1 MRNGHGTPIWYEL
14 ISRDPLVARRFY
26 GAAVGLAALNVFPR
40 AAFAPTLAAVTTVLL
55 LAAAPSA
62 LAGSVSYAGSFVN
75 DDDSFRLNLTLGVP
89 ETLVMQTLSYGG
101 GVDSH
106 GKPVVAGGFAP
117 VLSLF
122 DASGLLLQI
131 VSPESPGALGGTIPV
146 DPISGFAWDAVLSA
160 ALPVGKYTLVLTQ
173 DGNAPNGPTL
183 ADGFAMTGS
192 HDYTGQNVL
201 GQSGL
206 RFMNADLTQRTGHWA
221 LELSPASVVPE
232 PDAAALLAAGLLT
245 LGALRRRQRSA
256 R

>member
-1 MRNGHGTPIWYEL
+1 
-14 ISRDPLVARRFY
+14 VRRLY
-26 GAAVGLAALNVFPR
+26 GAVVRLSALDDFPR
-40 AAFAPTLAAVTTVLL
+40 AAFAHALGVLTTMLL

-62 LAGSVSYAGSFVN
+62 LAGSVSYASSFVN
-75 DDDSFRLNLTLGVP
+75 DDDGFTLNLTLGVA
-89 ETLVMQTLSYGG
+89 ETLVTQTLSYGA
-101 GVDSH
+101 GVDGH
-106 GKPVVAGGFAP
+106 GKAVVAGGFAP

-146 DPISGFAWDAVLSA
+146 DPISGFAWDAALSA
-160 ALPVGKYTLVLTQ
+160 ALPAGKYTLVLTQ

-192 HDYTGQNVL
+192 HDCTGQNML

-206 RFMNADLTQRTGHWA
+206 RFINADLTQRTGNWA
-221 LELSPASVVPE
+221 LEVSPANVVPE
-232 PDAAALLAAGLLT
+232 PNAAALLAAGLLT
-245 LGALRRRQRSA
+245 LGALTRRRRSA